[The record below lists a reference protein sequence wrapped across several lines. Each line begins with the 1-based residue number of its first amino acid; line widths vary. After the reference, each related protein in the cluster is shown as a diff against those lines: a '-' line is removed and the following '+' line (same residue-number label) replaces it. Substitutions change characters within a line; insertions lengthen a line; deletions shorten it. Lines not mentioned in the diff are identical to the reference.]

1 MNRRLFLRNSAIG
14 MGAMAKVG
22 FNDRSHA
29 LGAEDLDAN
38 PSTGAGADG
47 VGRPVRVASIGF
59 KGGAVPL
66 EKMASLVDEEGAR
79 GTDVIVLPE
88 LSRGLDDASE
98 EPLHGP
104 TISAMRSFSESLSS
118 TS

>member
-1 MNRRLFLRNSAIG
+1 MNRRMFLRNSAIG
-14 MGAMAKVG
+14 MGAMTKVG
-22 FNDRSHA
+22 FNDLH
-29 LGAEDLDAN
+29 AEDQNATPL
-38 PSTGAGADG
+38 AGSVADG

-59 KGGAVPL
+59 KGGAVPP

-88 LSRGLDDASE
+88 LCRGMNDASE

-104 TISAMRSFSESLSS
+104 TITA
-118 TS
+118 